1 MCKKILSVL
10 LIFMFVFCIPI
21 KGNAASPEIE
31 YLPNGNYI
39 ITIIEDQPASDSS
52 FISSTVTKTK
62 TSYCYSANNQ
72 KLWSV
77 SVTGTFTY
85 GNGSATCISASCKA
99 TSYDSSWSVGNK
111 KASKSGNKAIAK
123 ATGEQYGGGHIIQT
137 ITRTVTL
144 TCSPTGQFS

>member
-1 MCKKILSVL
+1 MKRKLFSILFAVAFL
-10 LIFMFVFCIPI
+10 FMFALPA
-21 KGNAASPEIE
+21 KASTIDIE
-31 YLPNGNYI
+31 YLPNGDYI
-39 ITIIEDQPASDSS
+39 VSEISPVSGEISLS
-52 FISSTVTKTK
+52 SSTSTKTK
-62 TSYCYSANNQ
+62 TSTYYSSDNV

-85 GNGSATCISASCKA
+85 GNGSATCISASCKTA
-99 TSYDSSWSVGNK
+99 SYHSSWSVGNK

-123 ATGEQYGGGHIIQT
+123 ATGEQYSRGHVIQT